1 MEARSE
7 WRRRTTTLNTD
18 GSAEKAR
25 APGSEVGETT
35 NALSGI
41 IVADFSRVLAGPL
54 ATMMLGDLGATVIK
68 VEEPSRGDDSR
79 AWGPPYVDGEST
91 YYLSTNRNK
100 RSVALDLRTPEGQAA
115 GCELAARAD
124 VVVENF
130 RAGRLAKYSLDY
142 DSVRRTNP
150 DVIYCSVSGFG
161 AGPGADLAGY
171 DFIAQA
177 VGGLMSITGQEDGPA
192 TKVGVALVDVLTG
205 LHACIGILAALEAR
219 RSTGRGQRVEVNLL
233 SSLIASLI
241 NQGSAFANTGVVPRA
256 MGNRHPSV
264 VPYQTLRT
272 ADGVLAVAVGND
284 AQFRAL
290 CSLLDLTDLADDE
303 RFVVNEARVQHRA
316 ELAAALEGALASD
329 SAAGWAQRMNAAG
342 VPCGPIND
350 IAAAF
355 ELAERLELDPVTTMQ
370 SVAGVP
376 IAQLTNPIRLSETPV
391 RYTLPP
397 PPLGADDEAVLK
409 WLGEPR
415 EHQ

>member
-1 MEARSE
+1 LRSEDGAEEARTQESE
-7 WRRRTTTLNTD
+7 SPRS
-18 GSAEKAR
+18 G
-25 APGSEVGETT
+25 
-35 NALSGI
+35 ALSGLL
-41 IVADFSRVLAGPL
+41 VADFSRVLAGPI

-68 VEEPSRGDDSR
+68 VEEPERGDDSR

-91 YYLSTNRNK
+91 YYLSINRNK
-100 RSVALDLRTPEGQAA
+100 RSVTLDLRTPEGQAA
-115 GCELAARAD
+115 GRELADRAD

-150 DVIYCSVSGFG
+150 EVIYCSVSGFG
-161 AGPGADLAGY
+161 PGPGAALAGY

-219 RSTGRGQRVEVNLL
+219 RATGRGQRVEVNLL
-233 SSLIASLI
+233 SSLISSLI
-241 NQGSAFANTGVVPRA
+241 NQGSAFANTGVVPHA

-272 ADGVLAVAVGND
+272 ADGLLAVAVGND
-284 AQFRAL
+284 AQFRTL
-290 CSLLDLTDLADDE
+290 CSLLSLAELADDE
-303 RFVVNEARVQHRA
+303 RFRVNAARVQHRA
-316 ELAAALEGALASD
+316 ELVTALEGALASD
-329 SAAGWAQRMNAAG
+329 NATQWAARMNEAG

-350 IAAAF
+350 MAAAF
-355 ELAERLELDPVTTMQ
+355 ELADRLELDPVTIMQ
-370 SVAGVP
+370 SVAGVS
-376 IAQLTNPIRLSETPV
+376 IAQLTNPIRLSGTPV

-397 PPLGADDEAVLK
+397 PPLGADNETVLR
-409 WLGEPR
+409 WLAEPR
-415 EHQ
+415 EQA

>member
-1 MEARSE
+1 LNPEDNADEARTQES
-7 WRRRTTTLNTD
+7 D
-18 GSAEKAR
+18 SHGS
-25 APGSEVGETT
+25 
-35 NALSGI
+35 ALSGLL
-41 IVADFSRVLAGPL
+41 VADFSRVLAGPL

-68 VEEPSRGDDSR
+68 VEEPERGDDSR

-91 YYLSTNRNK
+91 YYLSINRNK
-100 RSVALDLRTPEGQAA
+100 RSVTLDLRTPEGEAA
-115 GCELAARAD
+115 GRELADRAD

-161 AGPGADLAGY
+161 PGPGASLAGY

-233 SSLIASLI
+233 SSVISSLI

-264 VPYQTLRT
+264 VPYETLRT
-272 ADGVLAVAVGND
+272 ADGLLAVAVGND
-284 AQFRAL
+284 AQFRSL
-290 CSLLDLTDLADDE
+290 CSLLALPELADDE
-303 RFVVNEARVQHRA
+303 RFGVNEARVQHRG
-316 ELAAALEGALASD
+316 ELVTALEGALASD
-329 SAAGWAQRMNAAG
+329 NANQWAARMNEAG

-350 IAAAF
+350 MAAAF
-355 ELAERLELDPVTTMQ
+355 ELADRLELDPVTTMQ
-370 SVAGVP
+370 SAAGVS
-376 IAQLTNPIRLSETPV
+376 IAQLTNPIRLSGTPV
-391 RYTLPP
+391 RYALPP
-397 PPLGADDEAVLK
+397 PPLGADNDVVLQ
-409 WLGEPR
+409 WLAEPR
-415 EHQ
+415 PQE

>member
-1 MEARSE
+1 LRSEDGAEEARTQESE
-7 WRRRTTTLNTD
+7 SQRS
-18 GSAEKAR
+18 G
-25 APGSEVGETT
+25 
-35 NALSGI
+35 ALSGLL
-41 IVADFSRVLAGPL
+41 VADFSRVLAGPI
-54 ATMMLGDLGATVIK
+54 ATMMLGDLGATIIK
-68 VEEPSRGDDSR
+68 VEEPERGDDSR

-91 YYLSTNRNK
+91 YYLSINRNK
-100 RSVALDLRTPEGQAA
+100 RSVTLDLRTPQGQTA
-115 GCELAARAD
+115 GRELADRAD

-150 DVIYCSVSGFG
+150 EVIYCSVSGFG
-161 AGPGADLAGY
+161 PGPGAALAGY

-233 SSLIASLI
+233 SSLISSLI
-241 NQGSAFANTGVVPRA
+241 NQGSAFANTGVVPHA

-272 ADGVLAVAVGND
+272 ADGLLAVAVGND
-284 AQFRAL
+284 AQFRTL
-290 CSLLDLTDLADDE
+290 CSLLSLTELADDE
-303 RFVVNEARVQHRA
+303 RFRVNAARVQHRA
-316 ELAAALEGALASD
+316 ELVTALEGALASD
-329 SAAGWAQRMNAAG
+329 NATRWAARMNEAG

-350 IAAAF
+350 MAAAF
-355 ELAERLELDPVTTMQ
+355 ELADRLELDPVTIMQ
-370 SVAGVP
+370 SVAGVS
-376 IAQLTNPIRLSETPV
+376 IAQLTNPIRLSGTPV

-397 PPLGADDEAVLK
+397 PPLGADNEAVLR
-409 WLGEPR
+409 WLAEPR
-415 EHQ
+415 QQA

>member
-1 MEARSE
+1 M
-7 WRRRTTTLNTD
+7 
-18 GSAEKAR
+18 
-25 APGSEVGETT
+25 
-35 NALSGI
+35 
-41 IVADFSRVLAGPL
+41 ADFSRVLAGPL

-68 VEEPSRGDDSR
+68 VEEPERGDDSR

-100 RSVALDLRTPEGQAA
+100 RSVALDLRTPEGGAA
-115 GCELAARAD
+115 GRELAARAD

-130 RAGRLAKYSLDY
+130 LAGRLAKYALDY

-161 AGPGADLAGY
+161 SGPGASLPGY

-219 RSTGRGQRVEVNLL
+219 RSTGRGQKVEVNLL
-233 SSLIASLI
+233 SSLISSLG

-264 VPYQTLRT
+264 VPYETLRT
-272 ADGVLAVAVGND
+272 ADGLLAVAVGND
-284 AQFRAL
+284 AQFRTL
-290 CSLLDLTDLADDE
+290 CSLLGLADLADDG
-303 RFVVNEARVQHRA
+303 RFGSTRPGSRTVPSWCTI
-316 ELAAALEGALASD
+316 LEGALASD
-329 SAAGWAQRMNAAG
+329 KATGWALKMNEVG

-350 IAAAF
+350 MAAAF
-355 ELAERLELDPVTTMQ
+355 ELAERLELDPVTIMQ

-376 IAQLTNPIRLSETPV
+376 IAQLTNPIRLSGTPA

-397 PPLGADDEAVLK
+397 PTLGADDEAILR
-409 WLGEPR
+409 WLAEPR
-415 EHQ
+415 QRG

>member
-1 MEARSE
+1 
-7 WRRRTTTLNTD
+7 LNPD
-18 GSAEKAR
+18 ENAEKAR
-25 APGSEVGETT
+25 AQENDVHAPRS
-35 NALSGI
+35 ALSGL

-54 ATMMLGDLGATVIK
+54 ATMMLGDLGATVFK
-68 VEEPSRGDDSR
+68 VEEPERGDDSR

-100 RSVALDLRTPEGQAA
+100 RSVALDLRTPEGEAA
-115 GCELAARAD
+115 GRELAARAD

-130 RAGRLAKYSLDY
+130 RGGRLAKYSLDY

-161 AGPGADLAGY
+161 PGPGASLAGY

-219 RSTGRGQRVEVNLL
+219 RSTGRGQKVEVNLL
-233 SSLIASLI
+233 SSLISSLI

-264 VPYQTLRT
+264 VPYETLRT
-272 ADGVLAVAVGND
+272 ADGLLAVAVGND
-284 AQFRAL
+284 AQFRSL
-290 CSLLDLTDLADDE
+290 CSLLALTDLADDA
-303 RFVVNEARVQHRA
+303 RFRVNAARVQHRA
-316 ELAAALEGALASD
+316 ELVAALEGALASD
-329 SAAGWAQRMNAAG
+329 NATGWARKMNEAG

-350 IAAAF
+350 MAAAF
-355 ELAERLELDPVTTMQ
+355 ELADRLELDPVTTMQ

-376 IAQLTNPIRLSETPV
+376 IAQLTNPIRLSGTPV

-397 PPLGADDEAVLK
+397 PPLGADDEAVLT
-409 WLGEPR
+409 WLREPR
-415 EHQ
+415 ERK

>member
-1 MEARSE
+1 
-7 WRRRTTTLNTD
+7 LNPDENTEKTRAQES
-18 GSAEKAR
+18 GSDATA
-25 APGSEVGETT
+25 S
-35 NALSGI
+35 ALSGL

-68 VEEPSRGDDSR
+68 VEEPERGDDSR

-100 RSVALDLRTPEGQAA
+100 RSVALDLRTPEGKAA
-115 GCELAARAD
+115 GRALAARAD

-130 RAGRLAKYSLDY
+130 LPGRLAKYSLDY

-161 AGPGADLAGY
+161 AGPGASLAGY

-264 VPYQTLRT
+264 VPYETVRT
-272 ADGVLAVAVGND
+272 ADGLLALAVGND

-290 CSLLDLTDLADDE
+290 CSLLALPDLADDA
-303 RFVVNEARVQHRA
+303 RFRVNTARVQHRA
-316 ELAAALEGALASD
+316 ELVAALEAALASD
-329 SAAGWAQRMNAAG
+329 SATEWARKMNEAG

-355 ELAERLELDPVTTMQ
+355 ELAERLELDPVTTMRN
-370 SVAGVP
+370 VAGVP
-376 IAQLTNPIRLSETPV
+376 IAQLTNPIRLSGTPV
-391 RYTLPP
+391 SYTLPP
-397 PPLGADDEAVLK
+397 PPLGADNEAILK

-415 EHQ
+415 ERE

>member
-1 MEARSE
+1 VNADEEA
-7 WRRRTTTLNTD
+7 
-18 GSAEKAR
+18 GKAR
-25 APGSEVGETT
+25 AQGSGADAPTS
-35 NALSGI
+35 ALSGL

-68 VEEPSRGDDSR
+68 VEEPERGDDSR

-100 RSVALDLRTPEGQAA
+100 RSVALDLRTPQGEAA
-115 GCELAARAD
+115 GRELAARAD

-142 DSVRRTNP
+142 DTVRRTNP

-161 AGPGADLAGY
+161 PGPGASLAGY

-233 SSLIASLI
+233 SSLISSLI

-264 VPYQTLRT
+264 VPYETLRT
-272 ADGVLAVAVGND
+272 ADGLLAVAVGND
-284 AQFRAL
+284 AQFRSL
-290 CSLLDLTDLADDE
+290 CSLLALTDLADDA
-303 RFVVNEARVQHRA
+303 RFRVNAARVQHRA
-316 ELAAALEGALASD
+316 ELVAALEGALASD
-329 SAAGWAQRMNAAG
+329 NASGWARKMNDAG

-350 IAAAF
+350 MAAAF
-355 ELAERLELDPVTTMQ
+355 ELADRLELDPVTIMQ

-376 IAQLTNPIRLSETPV
+376 IAQLTNPIRLSGTPV

-397 PPLGADDEAVLK
+397 PPLGADDEAILQ
-409 WLGEPR
+409 WLREPR
-415 EHQ
+415 DRK

>member
-1 MEARSE
+1 MNPDE
-7 WRRRTTTLNTD
+7 N
-18 GSAEKAR
+18 AEKAR
-25 APGSEVGETT
+25 AQENDVHAPRS
-35 NALSGI
+35 ALSGL

-54 ATMMLGDLGATVIK
+54 ATMMLGDLGATVFK
-68 VEEPSRGDDSR
+68 VEEPERGDDSR

-100 RSVALDLRTPEGQAA
+100 RSVALDLRTPEGEAA
-115 GCELAARAD
+115 GRELAARAD

-130 RAGRLAKYSLDY
+130 RGGRLAKYSLDY

-161 AGPGADLAGY
+161 PGPGASLAGY

-219 RSTGRGQRVEVNLL
+219 RSTGRGQKVEVNLL
-233 SSLIASLI
+233 SSLISSLI

-264 VPYQTLRT
+264 VPYETLRT
-272 ADGVLAVAVGND
+272 ADGLLAVAVGND
-284 AQFRAL
+284 AQFRSL
-290 CSLLDLTDLADDE
+290 CSLLALTDLADDA
-303 RFVVNEARVQHRA
+303 RFRVNAARVQHRA
-316 ELAAALEGALASD
+316 ELVAALEGALASD
-329 SAAGWAQRMNAAG
+329 NATGWARKMNEAG

-350 IAAAF
+350 MAAAF
-355 ELAERLELDPVTTMQ
+355 ELADRLELDPVTTMQ

-376 IAQLTNPIRLSETPV
+376 IAQLTNPIRLSGTPV

-397 PPLGADDEAVLK
+397 PPLGADDEAVLT
-409 WLGEPR
+409 WLREPR
-415 EHQ
+415 ERK

>member
-1 MEARSE
+1 
-7 WRRRTTTLNTD
+7 LNPDEDAAPAQDQGTES
-18 GSAEKAR
+18 SASA
-25 APGSEVGETT
+25 
-35 NALSGI
+35 ALSGLL
-41 IVADFSRVLAGPL
+41 VADFSRVLAGPL

-68 VEEPSRGDDSR
+68 VEEPERGDDSR

-91 YYLSTNRNK
+91 YYLSINRNK
-100 RSVALDLRTPEGQAA
+100 RSIALDLRTPEGGAA
-115 GCELAARAD
+115 GRELAARAD

-161 AGPGADLAGY
+161 PGPGASLPGY

-241 NQGSAFANTGVVPRA
+241 NQGSAFANTGDVPRA

-264 VPYQTLRT
+264 VPYETLRT
-272 ADGVLAVAVGND
+272 ADGLLAVAVGND
-284 AQFRAL
+284 AQFRTL
-290 CSLLDLTDLADDE
+290 CSLLALSDLADDE
-303 RFVVNEARVQHRA
+303 RFRVNEARVAHRA
-316 ELAAALEGALASD
+316 ELVAVLEGALASD
-329 SAAGWAQRMNAAG
+329 NATGWAQKMNEVG

-350 IAAAF
+350 MAAAF
-355 ELAERLELDPVTTMQ
+355 ELADRLELDPVTMMH

-376 IAQLTNPIRLSETPV
+376 IAQLTNPIRLSETPA
-391 RYTLPP
+391 RYTLAP
-397 PPLGADDEAVLK
+397 PPLGADGAAIRR
-409 WLGEPR
+409 WLAGPR
-415 EHQ
+415 NRTE